1 MAEGAL
7 GNIGNTAAST
17 IGTMASDPIGT
28 LSSFVSDPT
37 QEIDLG
43 LGIANPSPAGIVSSI
58 AGRALGIP
66 ALGFVGPA
74 LGLASVIG
82 DAFGPSTGTSFG
94 VGQQTGS
101 GVSQGQVSG
110 YGTATGGPT
119 GLGINAYG
127 QEVDPNAEMTS
138 FGSPGVQMGMS
149 IADDISAGMSNAP
162 GATDAGLGSIGA
174 TTNSQ
179 GTTSV
184 SGQSVDT
191 GSAFGGDAP
200 SQASQDVAD
209 FAEAHGQEV
218 GPGGDGGGGGDGTVI
233 CTELHRQGILSKDI
247 YLSDQEFGRKLAIE
261 DPEAFAGYH
270 AWAIPVVSLMKKSFL
285 FTKFVALF
293 ALPWAREMHFI
304 EAGVGKGSILG
315 KFMIKFGVP
324 ICRFIGRRSA
334 KELCNG

>member
-17 IGTMASDPIGT
+17 IGTMASDPIGA
-28 LSSFVSDPT
+28 LGSFVSDPT

-43 LGIANPSPAGIVSSI
+43 LGIANPSPAGMVSSI
-58 AGRALGIP
+58 AGKALGIP
-66 ALGFVGPA
+66 ALGLVGPA
-74 LGLASVIG
+74 LGVASVVS

-101 GVSQGQVSG
+101 GISQGQVSG
-110 YGTATGGPT
+110 YGTTTGGPT
-119 GLGINAYG
+119 GLGVNAYG
-127 QEVDPNAEMTS
+127 QEVDPNAEAVTGLAEEVAEAEAKGMDPAGVVGDTTS
-138 FGSPGVQMGMS
+138 AEASAQGVTAGPDFGETSPEEGVQGKG
-149 IADDISAGMSNAP
+149 DPSAA
-162 GATDAGLGSIGA
+162 
-174 TTNSQ
+174 
-179 GTTSV
+179 SV
-184 SGQSVDT
+184 SS
-191 GSAFGGDAP
+191 
-200 SQASQDVAD
+200 
-209 FAEAHGQEV
+209 
-218 GPGGDGGGGGDGTVI
+218 GDGDGDGGDGTVI
-233 CTELHRQGILSKDI
+233 CTELHRQGILSKTI
-247 YLSDQEFGRKLAIE
+247 YISDQEFGRKLAIE

-270 AWAIPVVSLMKKSFL
+270 AWAIPVVSLMKKSCV
-285 FTKFVALF
+285 FTRFVAVF